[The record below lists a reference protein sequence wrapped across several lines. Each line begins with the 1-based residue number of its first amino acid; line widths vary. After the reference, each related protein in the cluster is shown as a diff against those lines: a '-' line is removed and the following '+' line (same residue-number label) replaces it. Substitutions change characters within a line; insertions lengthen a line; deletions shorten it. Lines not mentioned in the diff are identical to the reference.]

1 MSYEKNKYIASL
13 SILSEDFSR
22 VAYHENIMCDS
33 LEEAKLQIKNY
44 PIERFG
50 RPVQKHDLGNQI
62 HYVLG
67 KYNDEG
73 TKYSLYH
80 AYLRADTIMSNE
92 HTTYDTLK
100 GMWINGQIDEE
111 RIDKM
116 VELERIEKYQ
126 AEIIKSLPQDHP
138 TPIDKKYIVE
148 EVTFINGIKQPD
160 DHTYEVEDGS
170 GVIGARRLLALYRE
184 KKIASIKSNDFY
196 EYINYGY
203 SQNRCFIE
211 YIDHTKKGNDTLVR
225 VEYHIIID
233 IAGESRKKRLD

>member
-50 RPVQKHDLGNQI
+50 RPVQKHDLVNQI

-80 AYLRADTIMSNE
+80 AYLRADTIMSNQN
-92 HTTYDTLK
+92 TTYDTIK
-100 GMWINGQIDEE
+100 TMWINGQIDEE

-116 VELERIEKYQ
+116 VELERIEKYM
-126 AEIIKSLPQDHP
+126 AEIIKLLPQKIP
-138 TPIDKKYIVE
+138 MPIDKNYIVE

-160 DHTYEVEDGS
+160 DRTYEVEDGS

-233 IAGESRKKRLD
+233 IAGEPRKKRLD

>member
-50 RPVQKHDLGNQI
+50 RPVQKHDIANQI

-80 AYLRADTIMSNE
+80 AYLRADTIMSNQN
-92 HTTYDTLK
+92 TTYDTIK
-100 GMWINGQIDEE
+100 TMWVNGQIDEE

-116 VELERIEKYQ
+116 VELERIEKYM
-126 AEIIKSLPQDHP
+126 AEIIKLLPQKNP
-138 TPIDKKYIVE
+138 MPIDKNYIVE
-148 EVTFINGIKQPD
+148 EVTFVNGIKEPNVF
-160 DHTYEVEDGS
+160 TYKVEDDDRL
-170 GVIGARRLLALYRE
+170 IGARRLLALYRE
-184 KKIASIKSNDFY
+184 NKIALIKNNSFY
-196 EYINYGY
+196 EFLQYGY

-211 YIDHTKKGNDTLVR
+211 YIDHTNKGNDALVR

-233 IAGESRKKRLD
+233 IGRGRSKQI